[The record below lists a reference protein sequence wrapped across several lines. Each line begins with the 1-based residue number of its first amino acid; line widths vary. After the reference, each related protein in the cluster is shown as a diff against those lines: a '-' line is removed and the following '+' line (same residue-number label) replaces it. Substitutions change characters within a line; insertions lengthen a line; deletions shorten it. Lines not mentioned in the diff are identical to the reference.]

1 MLADFPYVVNP
12 DDVEL
17 LNFDWGKVHFTLSPE
32 VNGATRFQRG
42 RGVRSAPFGPCAPQ
56 SSGRPRRSSTLFP
69 ALASRW
75 SKTRA
80 AIRS

>member
-12 DDVEL
+12 DDVES

-32 VNGATRFQRG
+32 VNGATRFSA
-42 RGVRSAPFGPCAPQ
+42 GVVFVQPHSGHARHDHPAP
-56 SSGRPRRSSTLFP
+56 RTSSTLFP

>member
-32 VNGATRFQRG
+32 VNGATRLARAWCWFSPIRAM
-42 RGVRSAPFGPCAPQ
+42 RATIIRA
-56 SSGRPRRSSTLFP
+56 PRRSSTLFP
-69 ALASRW
+69 ELASRW